1 MWLLQANAMIDFKND
16 EIIMF
21 NNTINIS
28 LYKFWTLWNMIEQ

>member
-1 MWLLQANAMIDFKND
+1 MWLLQANAMIDFKNY
-16 EIIMF
+16 EIIML